1 MNLVDVGQELAAQL
15 GTILDGRATVYPP
28 DRISAPA
35 GFVFDPDTTYDQTY
49 ERGMDTV
56 LMSLTVLVAR
66 QPLETAWK
74 QLAAYVS
81 GSGDK
86 SVKACIEAG
95 TYTSFDSVTVTGSQ
109 IGDTTAAGGDYKAAV
124 FDLQIVGSGS

>member
-1 MNLVDVGQELAAQL
+1 MNLVDVAQELATQL
-15 GTILDGRATVYPP
+15 GTILDGRATAYPP
-28 DRISAPA
+28 DRISTPA
-35 GFVFDPDTTYDQTY
+35 GFVFDADTTYDQTY

-66 QPLETAWK
+66 QPLRTAWE
-74 QLAAYVS
+74 QLAGYVA

-86 SVKACIEAG
+86 SVKACIESG
-95 TYTSFDSVTVTGSQ
+95 TYTSFDVVTVTGSQ
-109 IGDTTAAGGDYKAAV
+109 IGDTTTGGGDYKAAV